1 MELRTDIEFE
11 NKIPPLSADE
21 LMRLQDSI
29 IAEGR
34 LISPIVVW
42 NGIIV
47 DGHNRYRFI
56 QHHPEIEYEIYE
68 KNFDD
73 RNEAIAWI
81 CKNQLGRRNLTPEQK
96 KYLIGKQ
103 YEAEK
108 QTLGGDRK
116 SAEVKSSGQ
125 NDQMISEQT
134 TAKRIAEENGIGEKT
149 VRRAAQYSRA
159 VDLADEAVPG
169 TKNEIL
175 SGAVNATDAEI
186 MCIAKA
192 APEERPALV
201 EKLKTPKEP
210 KPYTYKKEYYVPNPS
225 KDVSLMQKISEDM
238 LAAQGKSTVED
249 ALYELDAAADSL
261 IFRWKM
267 VQEKGSHLS
276 SDEVFITGTRK
287 LIAELTEYL
296 QSVEARLN
304 EYTG

>member
-11 NKIPPLSADE
+11 NKIPPLIADE
-21 LMRLQDSI
+21 LTRLQDSI

-34 LISPIVVW
+34 LISPIVAW

-56 QHHPEIEYEIYE
+56 QQHPEIEYEIYE
-68 KNFDD
+68 KDFDD

-108 QTLGGDRK
+108 QAVGGDRK
-116 SAEVKSSGQ
+116 SKYQ
-125 NDQMISEQT
+125 NDTLNENT
-134 TAKRIAEENGIGEKT
+134 GERIAKQNNISRIS
-149 VRRAAQYSRA
+149 VIRAEGYAKA

-169 TKNEIL
+169 IKNEIL
-175 SGAVNATDAEI
+175 SGNVNATDAEI
-186 MCIAKA
+186 MSIAKA
-192 APEERPALV
+192 TPTERPALA
-201 EKLKTPKEP
+201 EKLKAPKEL
-210 KPYTYKKEYYVPNPS
+210 KPYTYKSSYYRS
-225 KDVSLMQKISEDM
+225 KPDKALSQMQQISEDM
-238 LAAQGKSTVED
+238 LTARSKKTSAD
-249 ALYELDAAADSL
+249 MLYELEDAADSL
-261 IFRWKM
+261 MFRWNLQ
-267 VQEKGSHLS
+267 QETSGHLFK
-276 SDEVFITGTRK
+276 DEACIVGTKK

>member
-21 LMRLQDSI
+21 LTRLQDSI

-34 LISPIVVW
+34 LISPIVMW

-56 QHHPEIEYEIYE
+56 QQHPEIEYEIYE
-68 KNFDD
+68 KDFDD

-103 YEAEK
+103 YESEK
-108 QTLGGDRK
+108 ASEAFRGNQYIKVQSGG
-116 SAEVKSSGQ
+116 GQ
-125 NDQMISEQT
+125 NVHYQKAAE
-134 TAKRIAEENGIGEKT
+134 RIAEENGINEKT
-149 VRRAAQYSRA
+149 VRRAELFSKA

-186 MCIAKA
+186 MKIAKV
-192 APEERPALV
+192 APDERPELV
-201 EKLKTPKEP
+201 EKLKAPKEP
-210 KPYTYKKEYYVPNPS
+210 KPYTYKNSYYHPKPD
-225 KDVSLMQKISEDM
+225 KSLSQIQQISEDM
-238 LAAQGKSTVED
+238 LTARSTGTVAD
-249 ALYELDAAADSL
+249 MLYELEDAADSL
-261 IFRWKM
+261 MFRWNLQ
-267 VQEKGSHLS
+267 QETKGHLFQ
-276 SDEVFITGTRK
+276 DEVCIAGTRK
-287 LIAELTEYL
+287 LIAELIEYL

>member
-1 MELRTDIEFE
+1 MELRTDFEFE

-21 LMRLQDSI
+21 LTRLQDSI

-42 NGIIV
+42 NGIVV

-56 QHHPEIEYEIYE
+56 QQHPEIEYEIYE
-68 KNFDD
+68 KDFDD

-108 QTLGGDRK
+108 QAVGGDRK
-116 SAEVKSSGQ
+116 SKYQ
-125 NDQMISEQT
+125 NDTLNENT
-134 TAKRIAEENGIGEKT
+134 GERIAKQNNISRIS
-149 VRRAAQYSRA
+149 VIRAEGYAKA

-169 TKNEIL
+169 IKNEIL
-175 SGAVNATDAEI
+175 SGNVNATDAEI

-192 APEERPALV
+192 APEERLALV

-210 KPYTYKKEYYVPNPS
+210 KPYTYKSSYYRPKLDKAIS
-225 KDVSLMQKISEDM
+225 QMQKISEEMLTARSKKTSADM
-238 LAAQGKSTVED
+238 
-249 ALYELDAAADSL
+249 LYELEDAADSL
-261 IFRWKM
+261 MFRWNLQ
-267 VQEKGSHLS
+267 QETSGHLFK
-276 SDEVFITGTRK
+276 DEACIVGTKK

>member
-21 LMRLQDSI
+21 LTRLQDSI

-56 QHHPEIEYEIYE
+56 QQHPEIEYEIYE
-68 KNFDD
+68 KDFDD

-103 YEAEK
+103 YESEK
-108 QTLGGDRK
+108 ASKAFRGNQYIKVQSGG
-116 SAEVKSSGQ
+116 GQ
-125 NDQMISEQT
+125 NVHYQKAAE
-134 TAKRIAEENGIGEKT
+134 RIAEENGINEKT
-149 VRRAAQYSRA
+149 VRRAELFSKA

-169 TKNEIL
+169 IKNEIL
-175 SGAVNATDAEI
+175 SGAVNTTDAEVVK
-186 MCIAKA
+186 IAKA

-201 EKLKTPKEP
+201 EKLKAPKET
-210 KPYTYKKEYYVPNPS
+210 KPYTYKKEYYVPNLGKP
-225 KDVSLMQKISEDM
+225 DSLMQQISEGM
-238 LAAQGKSTVED
+238 LTAEEGDTVETV
-249 ALYELDAAADSL
+249 LYELADAAESMT
-261 IFRWKM
+261 FRWDMMQKLR
-267 VQEKGSHLS
+267 SHLFK
-276 SDEVFITGTRK
+276 DEACIAGTRK
-287 LIAELTEYL
+287 IIAELIEYL
-296 QSVEARLN
+296 QSLEASLN
-304 EYTG
+304 EYEK